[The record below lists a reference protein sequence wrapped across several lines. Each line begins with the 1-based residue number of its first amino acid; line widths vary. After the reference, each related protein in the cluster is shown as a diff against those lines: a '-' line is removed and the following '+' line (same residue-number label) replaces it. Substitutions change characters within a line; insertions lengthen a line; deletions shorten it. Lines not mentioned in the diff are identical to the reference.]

1 MKAGGTPILGPPPL
15 LFQSKEDLNRWSSV
29 SAVDLFEAVLAML
42 QTTLRSAGMDQQT
55 RFSEN
60 NSPGRIGRNLVVSFT
75 C

>member
-1 MKAGGTPILGPPPL
+1 MEFPKMEVTQQLLDGLAGGTYFGTPQL

-55 RFSEN
+55 RFS
-60 NSPGRIGRNLVVSFT
+60 
-75 C
+75 